1 MDSTQIK
8 PRARLRWQ
16 AVRSLLRDF
25 IFACVLLGFHAPPC
39 DARAPGST
47 GVIHGQ
53 STANLDMA
61 EAMRRIGQLDRGR
74 HLLSS
79 VGSPLEHDIS
89 FFYYGV
95 FREVF
100 THFSD
105 TNMSDFTLRPVN
117 GTCSTGSDLPASV
130 TDCATQNQ
138 LCCFNAS
145 ISQVRQRLTA
155 CKSRNRGCGVCNL

>member
-1 MDSTQIK
+1 M
-8 PRARLRWQ
+8 
-16 AVRSLLRDF
+16 RSLPRSF
-25 IFACVLLGFHAPPC
+25 VFACVLLCFHASLY
-39 DARAPGST
+39 DARAPGCGST
-47 GVIHGQ
+47 KIVQ
-53 STANLDMA
+53 STANPAVDMA
-61 EAMRRIGQLDRGR
+61 EAKHGRLDRGR
-74 HLLSS
+74 QLLSS
-79 VGSPLEHDIS
+79 VESPLEQDIS

-145 ISQVRQRLTA
+145 ISQVRQCLTA
-155 CKSRNRGCGVCNL
+155 CKSKQRDCVVSNS